1 MQSISKM
8 EEEDYKEYLATD
20 WAASRPRLLLF
31 ADIMGFKAMV
41 KSNTHSQLVGRFRS
55 FINELTKLV
64 EPLETGRHLR
74 LTMFSDSI
82 IMGTDSCTIKNF
94 NIITKAAALLLSLC
108 HSYGLPINGCIACG
122 SLTFDEQ
129 IQTPE
134 MEEEI
139 KGKRKVKPYMPLFVG
154 DSVVSAH
161 LLNEELFCYGIVL
174 HPSAEKLLQKS
185 NSHKDDKFHHPFIY
199 IPVPLKS
206 GGYAHL
212 YYLSW
217 TSVPTPKNKDISKDN
232 VKTWLEE
239 IETSLPTRPRTYV
252 YNTLEI
258 INRLP
263 SDD

>member
-1 MQSISKM
+1 M
-8 EEEDYKEYLATD
+8 EKYDYKEFLDTD
-20 WAASRPRLLLF
+20 WTANRPRILLF

-41 KSNTHSQLVGRFRS
+41 QKKTHSDLVTQFRG
-55 FINELTKLV
+55 FINELTKLM

-94 NIITKAAALLLSLC
+94 NIITKAAALLMHLC
-108 HSYGLPINGCIACG
+108 HSYELPINGCIACG

-134 MEEEI
+134 MEAEI
-139 KGKRKVKPYMPLFVG
+139 KGKRKVQPYMPLFVG
-154 DSVVSAH
+154 DSVVNAH
-161 LLNEELFCYGIVL
+161 ILNEDLFCYGIVL
-174 HPSAEKLLQKS
+174 HPSAENLFKES
-185 NSHKDDKFHHPFIY
+185 NKHDDARFHHPFHF

-206 GGYAHL
+206 GGFAHL

-217 TSVPTPKNKDISKDN
+217 ANVPTPKNKDKDISKEN
-232 VKTWLEE
+232 VKQWLEE
-239 IETSLPTRPRTYV
+239 IEISLPSRPRTYI

-258 INRLP
+258 INKLP
-263 SDD
+263 KDD

>member
-1 MQSISKM
+1 M
-8 EEEDYKEYLATD
+8 EDNEYKEFLDTD
-20 WAASRPRLLLF
+20 WTVSRSRILLF

-41 KSNTHSQLVGRFRS
+41 KNNTHTQLVGNFRK
-55 FINELTKLV
+55 FINDLTKLM

-94 NIITKAAALLLSLC
+94 NIITKAAALLMNLC

-134 MEEEI
+134 MEAEI
-139 KGKRKVKPYMPLFVG
+139 KGKRKIKPYMPLFVG
-154 DSVVSAH
+154 ESVVNAH
-161 LLNEELFCYGIVL
+161 LLNEDLFCYGIVL
-174 HPSAEKLLQKS
+174 HPSAEKLFKES
-185 NSHKDDKFHHPFIY
+185 NRHRDGRFHHPFHF

-217 TSVPTPKNKDISKDN
+217 TNVPTPKNKDVSKEN
-232 VKTWLEE
+232 VKSWLEE
-239 IETSLPTRPRTYV
+239 IELSLQSRPRTYI
-252 YNTLEI
+252 YNTLEL
-258 INRLP
+258 INKLP

>member
-1 MQSISKM
+1 
-8 EEEDYKEYLATD
+8 
-20 WAASRPRLLLF
+20 
-31 ADIMGFKAMV
+31 MV
-41 KSNTHSQLVGRFRS
+41 NNIAHSQLVGNFRK
-55 FINELTKLV
+55 FINELTKLM

-94 NIITKAAALLLSLC
+94 NIITKAAALLMNLC
-108 HSYGLPINGCIACG
+108 HSYELPINGCIACG

-134 MEEEI
+134 MEAEI

-154 DSVVSAH
+154 ESVVNAH
-161 LLNEELFCYGIVL
+161 LLNEDLFCYGIVL
-174 HPSAEKLLQKS
+174 HPSAENLFKESTKHRD
-185 NSHKDDKFHHPFIY
+185 NRFHHPFHF

-206 GGYAHL
+206 GGHAHL

-217 TSVPTPKNKDISKDN
+217 TNVPTPKNKYVSKEN
-232 VKTWLEE
+232 VKTWLEKIE
-239 IETSLPTRPRTYV
+239 ISLPSRPRTYV

-258 INRLP
+258 INKL
-263 SDD
+263 SSND